1 MATDIGSMSAEQIVA
16 DSKRYTLYD
25 WQAQSKASPLAI
37 DRAEGVYMYGADGR
51 RWLDF
56 SSQLMGVNI
65 GHGDKRVTE
74 AIARQAEKLPYISPF
89 QAFEGRAVLGKRLA
103 GLWPGDIEKTFFTL
117 AGAEA
122 NENAVKIAKLVTGR
136 QKVMARYRSY
146 HGSTYGTMMLT
157 GDPRRWPN
165 EQPPMPGVVHVLD
178 PYHGPQRGMD
188 DAQTALA
195 ILEETI
201 ELEGPQTIAAFI
213 LETVVG
219 TNGILIPPD
228 GYLQGVRELCT
239 KFGIVMIADEVM
251 CGWGRTGEWFA
262 VDHWNVVP
270 DLITTAKGLTSSYA
284 PLGAVGLS
292 PEIAA
297 HFEDNVFWG
306 GLTYNTHPLG
316 VAAAIAAID
325 VLEDDDLVGNAK
337 RLDPVMRAHHE
348 ALAAKHPSVGLT
360 RNIGLFGI
368 IELVKN
374 RETMEPMSPYN
385 QMNDTMQQLNR
396 FLIDNGLAT
405 FIRWWNVMTNPPL
418 CITEEQLGEGFEI
431 IDRALEITDAA
442 MEA

>member
-1 MATDIGSMSAEQIVA
+1 
-16 DSKRYTLYD
+16 
-25 WQAQSKASPLAI
+25 
-37 DRAEGVYMYGADGR
+37 
-51 RWLDF
+51 
-56 SSQLMGVNI
+56 
-65 GHGDKRVTE
+65 
-74 AIARQAEKLPYISPF
+74 
-89 QAFEGRAVLGKRLA
+89 
-103 GLWPGDIEKTFFTL
+103 
-117 AGAEA
+117 
-122 NENAVKIAKLVTGR
+122 
-136 QKVMARYRSY
+136 MARYRSY

-178 PYHGPQRGMD
+178 PYHGPQRGFD
-188 DAQTALA
+188 DAETALA
-195 ILEETI
+195 LLEETI

-213 LETVVG
+213 LETVTG

-374 RETMEPMSPYN
+374 RETMEPMSPFN

-431 IDRALEITDAA
+431 IDRALEIADAA